1 MISTILHGE
10 LGNNLFQLA
19 ALLSTKDAMQVD
31 YEIINE
37 RDSWVSSF
45 RPLELNELFENKLN
59 LVNSYSQH
67 YNLYHH
73 NDLLT
78 QSDPSYTFAYR
89 DIPKVDNTL
98 MRGYFQSEK
107 YFLNIKDRLINEY
120 YKPKQTVVD
129 YIKNKYGTML
139 DSSLAI
145 HLRAGGDR
153 PDCYDRFPLLTNDYY
168 QTAVDIIANQK
179 ILKNILIFSD
189 NMAIAKQLFPSNVVF
204 VENESNIVDLI
215 FMSLC
220 SHNIIGNSTYS
231 WWSAYLN
238 TNPNK
243 MVVAPNSQWFAGDLS
258 TLDRSDLFPKNW
270 ITL

>member
-19 ALLSTKDAMQVD
+19 ALLALKDSMQVD
-31 YEIINE
+31 YEVVNQ

-45 RPLELNELFENKLN
+45 RPLEISNLFETKFN
-59 LVNSYSQH
+59 LVDSYSQQ

-73 NDLLT
+73 NDLLS
-78 QSDPSYTFAYR
+78 QGDSSYTFAYR
-89 DIPKVDNTL
+89 DIPKADNML

-107 YFLNIKDRLINEY
+107 YFISIKDYLINEY
-120 YKPKQTVVD
+120 FVPKQEVVD
-129 YIKNKYGTML
+129 YIRSKYAGVL
-139 DSSLAI
+139 SNSLAI

-153 PDCYDRFPLLTNDYY
+153 PDCHDRFPLLTNDYY
-168 QTAVDIIANQK
+168 QKAIDIVAKQSKLDNV
-179 ILKNILIFSD
+179 LVFSD
-189 NMAIAKQLFPSNVVF
+189 NMAVAKQLFPDGVFF

-220 SHNIIGNSTYS
+220 NHNIIGNSTYS

-238 TNPNK
+238 KNSNK
-243 MVVAPNSQWFAGDLS
+243 IVVAPNSQWFAGDLS
-258 TLDRSDLFPKNW
+258 SLDRRDLFPKSW